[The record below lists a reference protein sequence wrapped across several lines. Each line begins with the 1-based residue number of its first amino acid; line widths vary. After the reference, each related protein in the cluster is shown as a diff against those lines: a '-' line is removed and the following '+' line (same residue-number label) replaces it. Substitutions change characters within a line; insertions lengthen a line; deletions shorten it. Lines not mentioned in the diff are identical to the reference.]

1 MHINTIYA
9 RIKSVIAE
17 AISKERLAKGIF
29 STDYFGDA
37 KNEQTGRTGLY
48 LIEANLIAMVVSLN
62 KKFDKAVI
70 TTKEIQ
76 KLANGQV
83 QDLAWKIQ
91 SKKP

>member
-1 MHINTIYA
+1 
-9 RIKSVIAE
+9 
-17 AISKERLAKGIF
+17 
-29 STDYFGDA
+29 
-37 KNEQTGRTGLY
+37 
-48 LIEANLIAMVVSLN
+48 MVVSLN